1 MLTAAVGRKWKLAKC
16 AREQR
21 EMARVGR
28 LVGGNSVDFA
38 VENGDSRSSEEELK
52 APVKADLR
60 SKSKS
65 VRPGV
70 EG

>member
-1 MLTAAVGRKWKLAKC
+1 
-16 AREQR
+16 
-21 EMARVGR
+21 MARVGR